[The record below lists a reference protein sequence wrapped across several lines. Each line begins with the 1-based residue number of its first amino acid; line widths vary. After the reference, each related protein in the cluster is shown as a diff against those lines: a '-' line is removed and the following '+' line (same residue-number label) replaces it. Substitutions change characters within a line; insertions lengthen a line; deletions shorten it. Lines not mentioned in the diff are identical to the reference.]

1 MKNSIKTEWD
11 YSDDCFSEKNSTLS
25 IHGVKCTWEGK
36 TPYPKEIK
44 DSIENFAR
52 QGVDIDDI
60 KSLMGT
66 VNNSTAT
73 IYNSD
78 DFDEYDKIMILKEK
92 NAKSGRIFKS
102 VSEGKMLE
110 WKAENGITKYYS
122 DVINYSEFI
131 DINGLYFTGLN
142 GIEYAKNEICRVKT
156 KHFKQGV
163 RAVNFDRYGSQNGW
177 VYGKSNSIVS
187 FESDRVRVLGNG
199 LTVEEDNHRLDNKGK
214 YKEEDGDFYS
224 PRH

>member
-1 MKNSIKTEWD
+1 MKIEWN

-60 KSLMGT
+60 KDLMGI
-66 VNNSTAT
+66 VNNSTAI
-73 IYNSD
+73 IYNPD
-78 DFDEYDKIMILKEK
+78 DSAEYDKIMILKGK

-131 DINGLYFTGLN
+131 DINDLPFTGLN
-142 GIEYAKNEICRVKT
+142 GIEYAKNGLCRVKT

-163 RAVNFDRYGSQNGW
+163 RAVNFDRYGSQDGW

-214 YKEEDGDFYS
+214 YKEADGDFYS